1 MDGWCTKRR
10 DLEGVTVECRRAD
23 GETTWEPGMVR
34 VCDCPV
40 TGYVVMGVGISHPF
54 NPQWCQVFALDA
66 LGSEEGGCTNLEG
79 IGQPGKVR
87 TKDEI

>member
-1 MDGWCTKRR
+1 
-10 DLEGVTVECRRAD
+10 
-23 GETTWEPGMVR
+23 
-34 VCDCPV
+34 
-40 TGYVVMGVGISHPF
+40 MGVGISHPF